1 MKKSVTDLRGVVR
14 AGYEIIDYASAF
26 ARGRDLRHPVERY
39 FLTQLANRLPRG
51 ARVIDLGCGT
61 GLPYD
66 AFLAGAGL
74 SVTGV
79 DFTRKHLDAAR
90 RNVPGAMFVE
100 ADLATLPL
108 ADASA
113 DAIVSFYAIFHIPRD
128 EHAALFA
135 KIRRALRRGGLLL
148 VTLGTSD
155 SLHGVDDDWFGAP
168 MAWSTFDPPTYLK
181 LLGDAGFEILESR
194 FEGAPSDDEYHL
206 WVLAQSAA
214 AAAATATT

>member
-90 RNVPGAMFVE
+90 RNVRGATFVE

-128 EHAALFA
+128 EHAALCA
-135 KIRRALRRGGLLL
+135 
-148 VTLGTSD
+148 
-155 SLHGVDDDWFGAP
+155 
-168 MAWSTFDPPTYLK
+168 STH
-181 LLGDAGFEILESR
+181 R
-194 FEGAPSDDEYHL
+194 
-206 WVLAQSAA
+206 
-214 AAAATATT
+214 